1 MGKTGFDLQ
10 YTQEK
15 YIVLVSLRFQHR
27 LEQCLPKT
35 NFGDFQGWEFA
46 FWFLARFLTKK
57 VNRSRRLLKKSNLLS
72 FVFFIK
78 AKPKSVI

>member
-1 MGKTGFDLQ
+1 MGNTGFDLQ